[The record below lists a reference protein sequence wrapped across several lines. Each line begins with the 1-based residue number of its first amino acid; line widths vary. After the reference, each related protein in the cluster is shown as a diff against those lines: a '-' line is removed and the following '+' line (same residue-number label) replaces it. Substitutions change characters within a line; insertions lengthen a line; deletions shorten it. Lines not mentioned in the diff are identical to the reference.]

1 MSIYRP
7 EFASAMK
14 LLAAISTEM
23 DAEGFLPPVLVG
35 GAAVEIYTAG
45 TIATGDFDLVTA
57 RQDILEEIMQR
68 HGFVRPSG
76 PGVATRGWVHPTFK
90 LGFEIVSDSLL
101 DGAADRDYIQ
111 LIDASAEQQIAVIG
125 IEDLIAD
132 RMGQY
137 ASGTAPEMLMQA
149 KTLFTLSTD
158 LDLNYLEK
166 RIRAETAGDHGI
178 SDLENEV

>member
-1 MSIYRP
+1 MSGYRP
-7 EFASAMK
+7 EFATAVK

-23 DAEGFLPPVLVG
+23 DAAGFMPPVLVG

-45 TIATGDFDLVTA
+45 AIATGDFDLVTA

-76 PGVATRGWVHPTFK
+76 AGVATRGWIHPTFQ
-90 LGFEIVSDSLL
+90 LGFEIVADTLL

-111 LIDASAEQQIAVIG
+111 IIDAGTKQQIAVIG

-137 ASGTAPEMLMQA
+137 ASGTAPEMLNQA
-149 KTLFTLSTD
+149 QTLFMLSEG
-158 LDLNYLEK
+158 LDISYMDK
-166 RIRAETAGDHGI
+166 RIREETAGDYGI
-178 SDLENEV
+178 SDLEDKA